1 MHEISL
7 VQSIF
12 RTLEGQ
18 FPGKMDTLVRVKV
31 KAGLLS
37 NVQPLLMQSA
47 WDAVL
52 ECEPERGQVKLDME
66 VLPVLIEC
74 GACGKVSQ
82 VDDYCFICA
91 CGEPC
96 RNIIQ
101 GQELLISE
109 VEFEE

>member
-7 VQSIF
+7 VNSIF
-12 RTLEGQ
+12 RTLQEQ
-18 FPGKMDTLVRVKV
+18 FPDKMDRLIRVKL

-37 NVQPLLMQSA
+37 NVQPILMQNA

-52 ECEPERGQVKLDME
+52 ECEPQYKGIALDME
-66 VLPVLIEC
+66 VLNILMQCETC
-74 GACGKVSQ
+74 GEISQ
-82 VDDYCFICA
+82 VDDYVFICK
-91 CGEPC
+91 CGAPC

-109 VEFEE
+109 VEFDE

>member
-7 VQSIF
+7 VHSIF
-12 RTLEGQ
+12 RTLREQ
-18 FPGKMDTLVRVKV
+18 FPDKMDDVLRVKI

-47 WDAVL
+47 WEAVL
-52 ECEPERGQVKLDME
+52 ECEMDNKDIRLEME
-66 VLPVLIEC
+66 MLPVLIEC
-74 GACGKVSQ
+74 SRCGKVSQ
-82 VDDYCFICA
+82 VDDYVFICS

>member
-7 VQSIF
+7 VNSIF
-12 RTLEGQ
+12 RTLKEQ
-18 FPGKMDTLVRVKV
+18 FPEKMEKLIRVKL

-37 NVQPLLMQSA
+37 NVQPILMQNA
-47 WDAVL
+47 WEAVQA
-52 ECEPERGQVKLDME
+52 CEPQYEGVKLDME
-66 VLPVLIEC
+66 VLPVLMACE
-74 GACGKVSQ
+74 GCGKVSQ
-82 VDDYCFICA
+82 VDDYVFICS

-109 VEFEE
+109 VEFDE

>member
-7 VQSIF
+7 VHSIF
-12 RTLEGQ
+12 RTLKEQ
-18 FPGKMDTLVRVKV
+18 FPDKMDNLLRVKV

-47 WDAVL
+47 WEAVL
-52 ECEPERGQVKLDME
+52 ECEPEYGNVQLDME
-66 VLPVLIEC
+66 ILPVLIEC
-74 GACGKVSQ
+74 AKCGKVTQ
-82 VDDYCFICA
+82 VDDYVFICS

-101 GQELLISE
+101 GQELMISE

>member
-7 VQSIF
+7 VHGIF
-12 RTLEGQ
+12 RTLQEQ
-18 FPGKMDTLVRVKV
+18 FPDKMESLLRVKV

-52 ECEPERGQVKLDME
+52 ECEPEHGDVKLDME

-74 GACGKVSQ
+74 TKCGKVSQ
-82 VDDYCFICA
+82 VDDYVFICS

>member
-12 RTLEGQ
+12 RTLEEQ
-18 FPGKMDTLVRVKV
+18 FPEKMDNLLRVKI

-52 ECEPERGQVKLDME
+52 ECDPRYEGIKLDME

-74 GACGKVSQ
+74 EKCGKVSQ
-82 VDDYCFICA
+82 VDDYVFICS